1 MEPLVYLILNIY
13 FLLFLGCEWTDS
25 APYRTICVR
34 DAMSDLPDIKN
45 GCSKTEMSYDGDAV
59 SHFQKLMRGTD
70 ETELVRDHICK
81 EMSAI
86 VEARM
91 SQIPT
96 YPGADWRDLPNIS
109 VKLNDGTMTNIL
121 RYTYR

>member
-1 MEPLVYLILNIY
+1 
-13 FLLFLGCEWTDS
+13 
-25 APYRTICVR
+25 
-34 DAMSDLPDIKN
+34 MSDLPDVKN
-45 GCSKTEMSYDGDAV
+45 GCNKTEMPYDGDAV
-59 SHFQKLMRGTD
+59 SHFQKLMRGID
-70 ETELVRDHICK
+70 ETDLVRDHICK

-96 YPGADWRDLPNIS
+96 YPGADWRDLPNIT
-109 VKLNDGTMTNIL
+109 VKLSDGTMTNIL